1 MAEPLLQAGVRGSSK
16 HISQGRTEAM
26 YSALQGKRPRAA
38 PSRGEGLG
46 SGGGGSVEG
55 AKLLGVTQL
64 SHGRGVQ
71 PRGWTQKLSE
81 GPCTRAEA
89 GTGDPKLCSTLPL
102 KGGQHSPAFGEEGR
116 VGRSGLWSRTHTRKA
131 R

>member
-1 MAEPLLQAGVRGSSK
+1 M
-16 HISQGRTEAM
+16 
-26 YSALQGKRPRAA
+26 
-38 PSRGEGLG
+38 
-46 SGGGGSVEG
+46 EG

-89 GTGDPKLCSTLPL
+89 GTGDPKLCTPL